1 MRQFAHR
8 FLFAFTL
15 AQFWLWFLD
24 AIVDAKLYIV
34 YPRFGFLKQCPALG
48 VDYFWL
54 FLSGPPEESAPLEL
68 LEDSLFG
75 VPAGEEAA
83 GSGSLINYGFVEV

>member
-1 MRQFAHR
+1 M
-8 FLFAFTL
+8 
-15 AQFWLWFLD
+15 
-24 AIVDAKLYIV
+24 
-34 YPRFGFLKQCPALG
+34 
-48 VDYFWL
+48 DYFWL

-68 LEDSLFG
+68 FEDSLFG